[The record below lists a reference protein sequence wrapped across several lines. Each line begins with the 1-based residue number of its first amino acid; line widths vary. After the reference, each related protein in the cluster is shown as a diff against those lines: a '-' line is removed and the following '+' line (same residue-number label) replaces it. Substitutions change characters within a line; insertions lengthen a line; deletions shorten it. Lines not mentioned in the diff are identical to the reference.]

1 MPKPIPGKQYIVVS
15 GDTLSSISKRA
26 YGDSKYSSRI
36 RKANQSNLKSDDP
49 DIIFVGEVLNI
60 PVIAENEVLK
70 TAITSTISGKAPD
83 DLTVIIDGLEIKM
96 QSTRI
101 LKTIDTISDG
111 WSAVLPWI
119 PGENLSIDERLK
131 PFRYTP
137 ASVYIGNELLINGLL
152 YASDVALDID
162 GSLRNLQGWSF
173 TIDLVDSTLKS
184 AYEKNNKTLRQ
195 IAEEIVRPFGIEVI
209 FNSDPGGKFDKA
221 TANENETVA
230 RFLIRLARQR
240 SLVVTSTP
248 EGNLLF
254 TKTTSNKNPV
264 DIIEEGGTI
273 VNNFNIKFDGRK
285 RFNSYSALGQSPLG
299 NKKGIAKDNKVPR
312 SRFMTFS
319 ANETISGDVEKA
331 AKWKR
336 NGAIA
341 EALTIPIPVIGWF
354 DSNNNLWRENTIV
367 TVKSKS
373 IYILDGHDFLIKAVE
388 YIETKDRQTAILSLV
403 PPEVYT
409 EDEIIEPWSQ

>member
-1 MPKPIPGKQYIVVS
+1 M
-15 GDTLSSISKRA
+15 DT
-26 YGDSKYSSRI
+26 
-36 RKANQSNLKSDDP
+36 
-49 DIIFVGEVLNI
+49 V
-60 PVIAENEVLK
+60 
-70 TAITSTISGKAPD
+70 
-83 DLTVIIDGLEIKM
+83 
-96 QSTRI
+96 
-101 LKTIDTISDG
+101 SDG

-119 PGENLSIDERLK
+119 SEENLMIDERLK
-131 PFRYTP
+131 PFSYTP
-137 ASVYIGNELLINGLL
+137 ASVYIGNELLVNGLL
-152 YASDVALDID
+152 YMSDVVLDND
-162 GSLRNLQGWSF
+162 GSVRNLLGWSF

-184 AYEKNNKTLRQ
+184 AYEKNDMTLRQ

-209 FNSDPGGKFDKA
+209 FNSDPGGQFDRV
-221 TANENETVA
+221 TANESETVA

-240 SLVVTSTP
+240 SLLITSTP

-264 DIIEEGGTI
+264 DIIEEGQQI
-273 VNNFNIKFDGRK
+273 VSNFNIKFDGRK
-285 RFNSYSALGQSPLG
+285 RFNSYAVIGQSPLG

-312 SRFMTFS
+312 SRFMTFN

-373 IYILDGHDFLIKAVE
+373 MYIPDGHNFLIRAVE

-409 EDEIIEPWSQ
+409 DDEIIEPWSV

>member
-1 MPKPIPGKQYIVVS
+1 MKPIPGKQYMVVS

-60 PVIAENEVLK
+60 PVIAENEVLRQVM
-70 TAITSTISGKAPD
+70 STISGKASD

-119 PGENLSIDERLK
+119 PGENLMIDEKLK
-131 PFRYTP
+131 PFGYTP

-152 YASDVALDID
+152 YTSDVILNID
-162 GSLRNLQGWSF
+162 GSVRNLQGWSF

-184 AYEKNNKTLRQ
+184 SYEKNNMTLQQ

-209 FNSDPGGKFDKA
+209 FNSDPGGKFDRV
-221 TANENETVA
+221 TANESETVA
-230 RFLIRLARQR
+230 RFLVRLARQR
-240 SLVVTSTP
+240 SLLITSTP

-264 DIIEEGGTI
+264 DVIEEGGTI
-273 VNNFNIKFDGRK
+273 VNNFNIKFDGRR
-285 RFNSYSALGQSPLG
+285 RFNSYAAIGQSPLG
-299 NKKGIAKDNKVPR
+299 NKKGIAKDDKVPR
-312 SRFMTFS
+312 SRFLTFR
-319 ANETISGDVEKA
+319 ANETISGDIEKA

-336 NGAIA
+336 NGAVTESLI
-341 EALTIPIPVIGWF
+341 IPIPVIGWF
-354 DSNNNLWRENTIV
+354 DSNGNLWRENTIV

-373 IYILDGHDFLIKAVE
+373 MYIPDGHDFLIRAVE
-388 YIETKDRQTAILSLV
+388 YIETGDRQTAILNLV

-409 EDEIIEPWSQ
+409 EDEIIEPWSV